1 MESFT
6 NNPTEWGVTG
16 NLIGA
21 LLGELT
27 DLSGFTGNHSTVSA
41 GTTREIDDHEIV
53 FMKVDYQA

>member
-6 NNPTEWGVTG
+6 NNPTEWSITG
-16 NLIGA
+16 NLIGT

-41 GTTREIDDHEIV
+41 GTTREIDGKNIA

>member
-6 NNPTEWGVTG
+6 NNPTEWSVTG
-16 NLIGA
+16 NLIGT

-41 GTTREIDDHEIV
+41 GTTREIDGKNIA

>member
-6 NNPTEWGVTG
+6 NNPAEWSITG
-16 NLIGA
+16 NLIGT

-41 GTTREIDDHEIV
+41 GTTREIDGKNIA

>member
-6 NNPTEWGVTG
+6 NNPAEWSVTG
-16 NLIGA
+16 NLIGT

-41 GTTREIDDHEIV
+41 GTTREIGGKNIA